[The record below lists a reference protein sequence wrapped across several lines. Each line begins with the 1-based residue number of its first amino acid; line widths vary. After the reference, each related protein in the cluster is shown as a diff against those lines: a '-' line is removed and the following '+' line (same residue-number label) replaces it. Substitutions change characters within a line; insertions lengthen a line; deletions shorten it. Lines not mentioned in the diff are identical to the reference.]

1 MPALL
6 ARVYTRARLGPR
18 LAADAGSNRRE
29 RLSLMEHLGSA
40 AANLTSPAVLFFFMG
55 MFAGAARSELN
66 LPDQAAKTL
75 SLYLMLAIGFK
86 GGAAAR
92 TAGMDPQFLLLGAAG
107 LLLSF
112 AIPFIAFA
120 LLRGISKLDRVTA
133 AATAAHYGS
142 VSIVTFA
149 AGAEYLSAM
158 GVSFDGFMAA
168 VLALMETPAIL
179 AALIIV
185 GRSKESTEPAHRKSD
200 LVREVFLNGATV
212 MLVGAFVVGAISG
225 PTGLAKLDVFVN
237 PLFQGALCLF
247 LLDMGL
253 VAARQLRNANQI
265 EVRLLAFALIFP
277 VAAGIAG
284 ALLARMVGADFGNG
298 VLFAILAA
306 SASYIAVPAAMRIS
320 MPKADAGVY
329 LTLSMG
335 VTFPF
340 NLVIGVPM
348 YLIIATGIWS

>member
-1 MPALL
+1 M
-6 ARVYTRARLGPR
+6 
-18 LAADAGSNRRE
+18 D
-29 RLSLMEHLGSA
+29 LMENLQSA
-40 AANLTSPAVLFFFMG
+40 VANLTSPAVLFFLMG
-55 MFAGAARSELN
+55 MLAGAARSELS

-92 TAGMDPQFLLLGAAG
+92 AAGMEPQFLLLGAVG

-120 LLRGISKLDRVTA
+120 LLRCISKLDRATA

-158 GVSFDGFMAA
+158 RVSFDGFMAA

-185 GRSKESTEPAHRKSD
+185 GRSTESTEPAHRKSD

-225 PTGLAKLDVFVN
+225 PAGLAKLDVFVN

-306 SASYIAVPAAMRIS
+306 SASYIAVPAALRIS

-329 LTLSMG
+329 LTLSFV

-340 NLVIGVPM
+340 NLVIGIPM
-348 YLIIATGIWS
+348 YLIVATGIWS